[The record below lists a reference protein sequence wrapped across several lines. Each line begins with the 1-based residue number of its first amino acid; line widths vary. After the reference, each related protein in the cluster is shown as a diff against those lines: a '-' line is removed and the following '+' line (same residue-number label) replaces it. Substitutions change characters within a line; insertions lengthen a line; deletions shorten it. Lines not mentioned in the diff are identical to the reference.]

1 MEESIRKNL
10 VKQALNMR
18 ERAYVPYS
26 NFAVGAALL
35 TKSGE
40 VFTGCNIENISY
52 SGTNCAERT
61 AIFEAV
67 AHGYLQFTAIAV
79 AGGIQ
84 GKPPADFCAP
94 CAICLQVMSE
104 FCGSDFEIMIAKS
117 ENEVKRYTLGQL
129 LPVVFDSFK
138 KGREL

>member
-1 MEESIRKNL
+1 VEESIKKTL
-10 VKQALNMR
+10 IKGALDMR
-18 ERAYVPYS
+18 DRAYVPYS

-40 VFTGCNIENISY
+40 IFTGCNIENISY
-52 SGTNCAERT
+52 PATNCAERT

-67 AHGYLQFTAIAV
+67 AHGRLQFTAIAV

-84 GKPPADFCAP
+84 GKTPDDFCVP

-104 FCGSDFEIMIAKS
+104 FCGPDFEILIVKS
-117 ENEVKRYTLGQL
+117 EEEVKRYTLGQL
-129 LPVVFDSFK
+129 LPVVFDSLRK
-138 KGREL
+138 DG